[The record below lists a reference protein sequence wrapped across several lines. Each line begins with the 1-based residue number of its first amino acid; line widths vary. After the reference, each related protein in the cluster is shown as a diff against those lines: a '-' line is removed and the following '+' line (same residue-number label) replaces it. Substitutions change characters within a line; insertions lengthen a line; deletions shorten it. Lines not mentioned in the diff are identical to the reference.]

1 MTEPD
6 LASTMADPTPASLGF
21 DYRALQDAVL
31 TTLANM
37 NADTRVAEQT
47 PVIPALYSRMNPDLL
62 VNAEGQV
69 LLVHEKPMPDPIW
82 WVEYDPE
89 DRQLVFITTTG
100 QIMPFG
106 VAIHD
111 VVDTFLRY
119 ARVMYMV
126 ELNDDGKIV
135 RADERRVV
143 VRKNGRE

>member
-1 MTEPD
+1 MTTTQTTTVD
-6 LASTMADPTPASLGF
+6 ALAAPPGGF
-21 DYRALQDAVL
+21 DYRGMQDAIL

-37 NADTRVAEQT
+37 NADASVAERT
-47 PVIPALYSRMNPDLL
+47 PVIPALYARMSPDLL

-69 LLVHEKPMPDPIW
+69 LLLHEKPMPDPIW
-82 WVEYDPE
+82 WVEYEPE
-89 DRQLVFITTTG
+89 ERELVFITTTG

-106 VAIHD
+106 LKIHD

-126 ELNDDGKIV
+126 ELGDDGKIV

-143 VRKNGRE
+143 VRKNGKE

>member
-1 MTEPD
+1 MTIATD
-6 LASTMADPTPASLGF
+6 LPSAAPSAAPAF
-21 DYRALQDAVL
+21 DFRGMQDAIL
-31 TTLANM
+31 TALANM
-37 NADTRVAEQT
+37 NADASLAEHT
-47 PVIPALYSRMNPDLL
+47 PVIPALYARMSPDLL

-69 LLVHEKPMPDPIW
+69 LLLHEKPMPDPIW
-82 WVEYDPE
+82 WVEYEPE
-89 DRQLVFITTTG
+89 ERELVFITTTG

-106 VAIHD
+106 LKIHD

-143 VRKNGRE
+143 VRKNGKE